1 MALIRQACE
10 LCVAFAAGAA
20 IRRQK
25 GPRAQDMPK
34 FLSMFLAGT
43 SRSRGPV
50 IDRRMT
56 MTKMLAADQNGPR
69 FVGIYGFG
77 KDQFLLNQ
85 KLTPAR
91 GSVQAV
97 VADLAERQAQEGALR
112 FVQIIDLS
120 MLEPVEPYQETLA
133 RLHAASLN

>member
-1 MALIRQACE
+1 
-10 LCVAFAAGAA
+10 
-20 IRRQK
+20 
-25 GPRAQDMPK
+25 
-34 FLSMFLAGT
+34 
-43 SRSRGPV
+43 
-50 IDRRMT
+50 MT
-56 MTKMLAADQNGPR
+56 MTKMLVADQDGPR

-91 GSVQAV
+91 ASVQAV

-120 MLEPVEPYQETLA
+120 VLEPVEPYQATLA
-133 RLHAASLN
+133 RLRAPSLN